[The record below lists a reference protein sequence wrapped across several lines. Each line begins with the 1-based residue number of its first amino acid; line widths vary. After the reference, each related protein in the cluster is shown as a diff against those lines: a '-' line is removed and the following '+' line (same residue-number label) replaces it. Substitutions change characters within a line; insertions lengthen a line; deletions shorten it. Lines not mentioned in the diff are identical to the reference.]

1 MPKKK
6 AKKLKLNKEQ
16 LLMAQRYE
24 KAWHKVFYNS
34 KRYIHEAVIA
44 EPSGRHAKVLAHE
57 AALLAESDQEL
68 N

>member
-1 MPKKK
+1 MPKKVS
-6 AKKLKLNKEQ
+6 KKLKLNREQ

-34 KRYIHEAVIA
+34 PRWIQEAVIN
-44 EPSGRHAKVLAHE
+44 EPYGRHSDDLAHE
-57 AALLAESDQEL
+57 AALLAESNQEL

>member
-34 KRYIHEAVIA
+34 PRYIQEAVVQ
-44 EPSGRHAKVLAHE
+44 EPDGRHAKALAHD
-57 AALLAESDQEL
+57 AALLAESNQEL